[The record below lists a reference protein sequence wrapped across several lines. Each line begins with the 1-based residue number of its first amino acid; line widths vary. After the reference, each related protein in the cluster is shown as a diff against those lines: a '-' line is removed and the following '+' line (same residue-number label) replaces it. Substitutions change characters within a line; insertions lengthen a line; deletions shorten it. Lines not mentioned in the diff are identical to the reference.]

1 MTAADKVTL
10 LRIILAPFFFILFL
24 LPELGILGPE
34 GISLFQGRWYLVV
47 LWVLFLVIEMTDWLD
62 GKVARLRNEVSDFG
76 KIFDPFADT
85 LVRLTYFL
93 CFIVTGILPVI
104 PFLIIIYREFGI
116 LFIRIL
122 MMKKGVA
129 MGARWGGKIKAVSYM
144 ITGIF
149 CLLSVTVERL
159 GITSLVSG
167 FRMTANIIFII
178 STAIAV
184 ISFVDYL
191 ILYKKTGKT

>member
-34 GISLFQGRWYLVV
+34 GITLFQGRWFLVA
-47 LWVLFLVIEMTDWLD
+47 LWALFLVIEITDLLD
-62 GKVARLRNEVSDFG
+62 GMVARLRNEVSDFG

-93 CFIVTGILPVI
+93 CFIVTRILPVI

-122 MMKKGVA
+122 MMKKGIA

-149 CLLSVTVERL
+149 CLLTVSVERL
-159 GITSLVSG
+159 GIISLVSG
-167 FRMTANIIFII
+167 FRTTAKIIFII

-191 ILYKKTGKT
+191 ILYNKTGKT